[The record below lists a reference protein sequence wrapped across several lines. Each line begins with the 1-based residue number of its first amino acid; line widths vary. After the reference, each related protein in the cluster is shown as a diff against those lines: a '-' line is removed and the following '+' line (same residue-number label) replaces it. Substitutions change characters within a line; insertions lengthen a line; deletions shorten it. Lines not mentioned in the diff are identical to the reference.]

1 VFIFSGNFSDRGV
14 RKPNISRRA
23 GFDRLRFQP
32 DAVPQKMIA
41 TKSRD
46 AVLENDNGGLMTTNG
61 CSKTV
66 SADAEILM
74 LLQFLIDAAANVR

>member
-1 VFIFSGNFSDRGV
+1 
-14 RKPNISRRA
+14 
-23 GFDRLRFQP
+23 
-32 DAVPQKMIA
+32 MIA

-46 AVLENDNGGLMTTNG
+46 AILENDNGGLMTTND

-66 SADAEILM
+66 SVGAEILM

>member
-1 VFIFSGNFSDRGV
+1 VFIFSGNFGDRGV
-14 RKPNISRRA
+14 RKPNISRLG
-23 GFDRLRFQP
+23 GFDGLRFQP
-32 DAVPQKMIA
+32 DAVAQKLTA

-61 CSKTV
+61 CSKTI
-66 SADAEILM
+66 SAGAEILM

>member
-1 VFIFSGNFSDRGV
+1 VFIFSGLFGDRGE
-14 RKPNISRRA
+14 REPNVSRRS
-23 GFDRLRFQP
+23 GFDGLRFQS

-46 AVLENDNGGLMTTNG
+46 AILENDNGGLMTTND

-66 SADAEILM
+66 SVGAEILM